1 MFNYACDHANEGVL
15 YALIRCGINT
25 YHRLLPTLSQIQD
38 KGLLN
43 ILYTL
48 ISHFAV
54 EKVNVYIFY
63 IFN

>member
-48 ISHFAV
+48 ITHFAV
-54 EKVNVYIFY
+54 EKVYFY
-63 IFN
+63 SF